1 MTQQD
6 DNVAEFPVIKNLTGE
21 EAVNTALRL
30 GAKCG
35 VIVYDCPCG
44 CGRVKCI
51 EIGDPSHRDLLFYAE
66 HLRGYTMEEYC
77 DMLDEAD
84 SGEI

>member
-1 MTQQD
+1 MSE
-6 DNVAEFPVIKNLTGE
+6 NIVEFPVIKELDGDEALTI
-21 EAVNTALRL
+21 ALRL
-30 GAKCG
+30 KAQRG

-51 EIGDPSHRDLLFYAE
+51 EIGEPSHRDMLFYAE

-77 DMLDEAD
+77 DMIDEEAGSD
-84 SGEI
+84 EIS